1 MQQVTNGARPSKSP
15 QSRAQTADHLLRLI
29 DRHIPFDFIR
39 KATAHRYCADN
50 GRPTGDPVQLF
61 KMPFI
66 GYLFDD
72 KIKPRLRKKTAFV
85 SSLDD
90 RLRR

>member
-1 MQQVTNGARPSKSP
+1 MKRRHPAKSP

-39 KATAHRYCADN
+39 EATAHVYCVDN
-50 GRPTGDPVQLF
+50 GCPTGDPVQLV
-61 KMPFI
+61 KMLFI

-72 KIKPRLRKKTAFV
+72 KIKPRLRKKTGFV
-85 SSLDD
+85 SSLDN